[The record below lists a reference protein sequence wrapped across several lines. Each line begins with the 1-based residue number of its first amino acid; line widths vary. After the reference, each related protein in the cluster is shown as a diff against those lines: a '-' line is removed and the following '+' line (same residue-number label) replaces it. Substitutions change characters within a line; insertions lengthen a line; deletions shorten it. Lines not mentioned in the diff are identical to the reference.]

1 MEQDIIRFFT
11 DSQFLG
17 ISLANW
23 ILAVFASTMSF
34 ILVRGVIGF
43 VLRKMRSRPDS
54 PSTHMRYIVVQVLSG
69 TSNTLL
75 LLASILIGVGMLD
88 LPERWLGRVSSLWFV
103 VAALQ
108 VGLWANRA
116 IALALQRY
124 FVRHNA
130 GGTYQGS
137 ALATLSLWGAKVL
150 LWATVVMAMLSNVGV
165 NITAFVA
172 SLGVGGIAVALA
184 VQNILGDVFASLSIA
199 VDKPFEV
206 GDFIVVG
213 ALSGTVEHVGLKTT
227 RIRSLG
233 GEQIVMANADM
244 INNTIQNYKRLQER
258 RIVFEFRL
266 TYDCSVDQIREVP
279 KKVETIINAQKLA
292 RFDRSHFRGFGETSL
307 EFETVFIVLDPATT
321 FIWMCSRRSIWTS
334 WKPSPNWMC
343 VSRSRPARCMWRP
356 CHRSRRR
363 VRLHWRQPTRVPER
377 YSDAIR
383 QESAM
388 RWSGRPWEP
397 GRARSWRR
405 RGASARR
412 AFPSREHG

>member
-23 ILAVFASTMSF
+23 ILAIFASTLSF
-34 ILVRGVIGF
+34 VLVRGVIGF
-43 VLRKMRSRPDS
+43 VLRKMRSRADA

-75 LLASILIGVGMLD
+75 LLASILIGIGMLD

-130 GGTYQGS
+130 GGTFQGS

-279 KKVETIINAQKLA
+279 KKVEAIINAQKLA

-307 EFETVFIVLDPATT
+307 EFETVFIVLDPSYNVYMDVQQAINLDIMEA
-321 FIWMCSRRSIWTS
+321 F
-334 WKPSPNWMC
+334 
-343 VSRSRPARCMWRP
+343 AELD
-356 CHRSRRR
+356 
-363 VRLHWRQPTRVPER
+363 VRF
-377 YSDAIR
+377 
-383 QESAM
+383 
-388 RWSGRPWEP
+388 
-397 GRARSWRR
+397 
-405 RGASARR
+405 
-412 AFPSREHG
+412 AFPSRTVYVASLPPVKTARPTALEAADATT

>member
-1 MEQDIIRFFT
+1 MEHDIILFFT

-23 ILAVFASTMSF
+23 ILAIVASTLSF
-34 ILVRGVIGF
+34 VLVRGAIGF
-43 VLRKMRSRPDS
+43 VLRKIRTRSSAPNAHLS
-54 PSTHMRYIVVQVLSG
+54 YIAVEVLSG

-75 LLASILIGVGMLD
+75 LLASLLIGVGMLD

-116 IALALQRY
+116 IALALYRY
-124 FVRHNA
+124 FARHS
-130 GGTYQGS
+130 TTSTFQGS

-150 LWATVVMAMLSNVGV
+150 LWATVLMAMLSNVGV

-199 VDKPFEV
+199 VDKPFEI

-244 INNTIQNYKRLQER
+244 IGSTIQNYKRLQER
-258 RIVFEFRL
+258 RIVFDFRL
-266 TYDCSVDQIREVP
+266 TYDCSADQVREVP
-279 KKVETIINAQKLA
+279 KKVEEIIRSQENA
-292 RFDRSHFRGFGETSL
+292 RFDRSHFRSFGETSL
-307 EFETVFIVLDPATT
+307 EFETVYIVLDPSYNVYMDVQQAINLDIMEA
-321 FIWMCSRRSIWTS
+321 FADMD
-334 WKPSPNWMC
+334 
-343 VSRSRPARCMWRP
+343 
-356 CHRSRRR
+356 
-363 VRLHWRQPTRVPER
+363 VRF
-377 YSDAIR
+377 
-383 QESAM
+383 
-388 RWSGRPWEP
+388 
-397 GRARSWRR
+397 
-405 RGASARR
+405 
-412 AFPSREHG
+412 AFPSRTVYVASLPPSKASQLTALEAQNVHA